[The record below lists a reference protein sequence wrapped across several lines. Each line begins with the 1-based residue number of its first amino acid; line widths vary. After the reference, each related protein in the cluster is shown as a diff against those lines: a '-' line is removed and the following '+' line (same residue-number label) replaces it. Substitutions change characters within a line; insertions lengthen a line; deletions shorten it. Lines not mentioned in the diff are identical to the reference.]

1 MTKALTIDT
10 AAAWAG
16 TITTIQDGDPASEA
30 TMDVVMD
37 SIGDRLG
44 YLKTR
49 EANSFPL
56 SSGTTRT
63 VSGVGTVDFSSPVNL
78 NALTTVYGASGLL
91 VNTGSNISISAG
103 ALLAHAGLLNLT
115 GSMAASYALLPDA
128 NATITMVFES
138 RVPVLTGN
146 RTYTLPSVAALPF
159 GVGPRY
165 RIRVTKADNA
175 NHQALIVEPVALG
188 LLAGLG
194 ATNPYQGWVEFV
206 TNALGEWRV
215 SAWGGSASAITPA
228 V

>member
-30 TMDVVMD
+30 TMDLVMD
-37 SIGDRLG
+37 SVADRLG

-49 EANSFPL
+49 EANAFPL
-56 SSGTTRT
+56 ASATTRT
-63 VSGVGTVDFSSPVNL
+63 VSGLGTTDFSSAVNL
-78 NALTTVYGASGLL
+78 NALTSINGALGLV
-91 VNTGSNISISAG
+91 VNTGSSVSISSG

-138 RVPVLTGN
+138 RVPVITAN

-159 GVGPRY
+159 GAGPRY
-165 RIRVTKADNA
+165 RIRITKADNA

-188 LLAGLG
+188 LLAALG
-194 ATNPYQGWVEFV
+194 STNPYQGWVEFV
-206 TNALGEWRV
+206 ANALGEWRV